1 MQPTQP
7 TEPAEPPGAGQTGS
21 APFVQPPMPTYDP
34 SATRV
39 AVTRRILWI
48 GTAAYPLATVARVS
62 ITVIVPDVLG
72 AIKRFLKFAG
82 IVLGIALVLAA
93 LTALADTS
101 HSGFGSSES
110 NNSGS
115 GWIVVVSLVL
125 VVFYFLVA
133 TLPVLLQRRLHALT
147 VDTAGPPTALLAWKD
162 PKYAYE
168 LQARITHAIEN
179 PQTEFQQF
187 VSNVLVDLRH
197 YQFGDNV
204 NIYGGQGNT
213 GVIK

>member
-1 MQPTQP
+1 MQP

-21 APFVQPPMPTYDP
+21 TPSVPPPRPAYDP

-48 GTAAYPLATVARVS
+48 GSAAYPLATVARVS

-72 AIKRFLKFAG
+72 AIKRFLKFVGA
-82 IVLGIALVLAA
+82 VLGIALVLAA
-93 LTALADTS
+93 LTALADAS
-101 HSGFGSSES
+101 HSTFGSRDGSS
-110 NNSGS
+110 GSGS
-115 GWIVVVSLVL
+115 GWIVAVSLFLVVS
-125 VVFYFLVA
+125 YFLVA

>member
-1 MQPTQP
+1 MQP
-7 TEPAEPPGAGQTGS
+7 TEPTAPG
-21 APFVQPPMPTYDP
+21 PPPMPSYDP
-34 SATRV
+34 SSTRV
-39 AVTRRILWI
+39 AVTNRILWI
-48 GTAAYPLATVARVS
+48 GTAAYPLATIARVS
-62 ITVIVPDVLG
+62 ITIILPDVLG
-72 AIKRFLKFAG
+72 AIKRFLKFLG
-82 IVLGIALVLAA
+82 IVVLAA
-93 LTALADTS
+93 LVIAGLDALANS
-101 HSGFGSSES
+101 SRSSGFGSGDKSS
-110 NNSGS
+110 NTGA
-115 GWIVVVSLVL
+115 IVVMALLL
-125 VVFYFLVA
+125 VVFYFLFA

-187 VSNVLVDLRH
+187 VSNVTVDLRH

>member
-1 MQPTQP
+1 M
-7 TEPAEPPGAGQTGS
+7 
-21 APFVQPPMPTYDP
+21 
-34 SATRV
+34 
-39 AVTRRILWI
+39 TRRILWI

-72 AIKRFLKFAG
+72 AVKRFLRFAG
-82 IVLGIALVLAA
+82 TVLGIALVLAA
-93 LTALADTS
+93 LTSLAGSS
-101 HSGFGSSES
+101 HSAFGSSS
-110 NNSGS
+110 GSSDSGS
-115 GWIVVVSLVL
+115 GWIVAVSLIL

-147 VDTAGPPTALLAWKD
+147 IDTAGPPTALLAWKD
-162 PKYAYE
+162 PEHAYE

-204 NIYGGQGNT
+204 NIYGGHGNT